1 MNKRGKR
8 GQIKLSFGM
17 IFSII
22 MIIIF
27 IVFAFYAIRT
37 FFGLQQTAQ
46 TGKFLNDFRSD
57 IDTIWKST
65 EGSQEVSYSL
75 SNKISHVCFADFEF
89 NPSAR
94 GPRETIYS
102 EIRFAHTSNENL
114 VFYPLGF
121 SNPEAV
127 EIKKIDLLEI
137 TNEEN
142 PFCIENEDG
151 TLNMVLTKDFGEPL
165 VKIER
170 QD

>member
-37 FFGLQQTAQ
+37 LFGLQETAQ

-57 IDTIWKST
+57 VDTIWKST
-65 EGSQEVSYSL
+65 EASQEKSYRL
-75 SNKISHVCFADFEF
+75 SKKISHVCFADFE
-89 NPSAR
+89 SDAKGSR
-94 GPRETIYS
+94 QSTYE
-102 EIRFAHTSNENL
+102 EIRFTYTGDENL
-114 VFYPLGF
+114 VFYPLGS

-127 EIKKIDLLEI
+127 EIENIDLLEI
-137 TNEEN
+137 TSAEN

-151 TLNMVLTKDFGEPL
+151 NLRMVLTKEFGEPL

-170 QD
+170 QN